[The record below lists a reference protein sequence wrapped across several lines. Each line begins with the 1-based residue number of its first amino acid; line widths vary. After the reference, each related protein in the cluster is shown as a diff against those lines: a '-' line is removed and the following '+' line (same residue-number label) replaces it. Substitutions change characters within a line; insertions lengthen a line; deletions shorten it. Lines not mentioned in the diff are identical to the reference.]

1 MFTQDKKKI
10 SEYNTLQQKWD
21 FNFLTFEKSPNS
33 IMFYFGEPK
42 RRCDVISLRPVSKW
56 RSIMALF
63 PAFAEEASNKVR
75 DSSTGDPG
83 FL

>member
-1 MFTQDKKKI
+1 
-10 SEYNTLQQKWD
+10 
-21 FNFLTFEKSPNS
+21 
-33 IMFYFGEPK
+33 MFYFGEPK
-42 RRCDVISLRPVSKW
+42 RRCDVTFLRLVSKW